1 MSISKFNAEGYY
13 DPTPYEALLRI
24 EREARKAPYRPMVF
38 ICSPYA
44 GDIERN
50 IRKTQGYCRFAVS
63 RNCIPIAPHLLF
75 PQFMDDDDEQMR
87 NLGLFFGMVLMSKC
101 SEVWVFG
108 RKITNGMSIEIE
120 KAKQRSI
127 PIRYFNERC
136 EEVRCK

>member
-1 MSISKFNAEGYY
+1 M
-13 DPTPYEALLRI
+13 
-24 EREARKAPYRPMVF
+24 
-38 ICSPYA
+38 
-44 GDIERN
+44 
-50 IRKTQGYCRFAVS
+50 S

-87 NLGLFFGMVLMSKC
+87 NLGLYFGMVLMSKC

-108 RKITNGMSIEIE
+108 RKITKGMSIEIE

-136 EEVRCK
+136 EEVQCK

>member
-24 EREARKAPYRPMVF
+24 EREATKAPYRPMVF

-50 IRKTQGYCRFAVS
+50 IRKAQGYCRFAVS

-75 PQFMDDDDEQMR
+75 PQFMDVNDKIKMYKKEKIKMYKVVHSCYLYLRRDS
-87 NLGLFFGMVLMSKC
+87 N
-101 SEVWVFG
+101 G
-108 RKITNGMSIEIE
+108 RQLKSTTKYNKSHGIKT
-120 KAKQRSI
+120 
-127 PIRYFNERC
+127 
-136 EEVRCK
+136 

>member
-50 IRKTQGYCRFAVS
+50 IRKAQGYCRFAVS

-87 NLGLFFGMVLMSKC
+87 NLGLFFGMVLMSK
-101 SEVWVFG
+101 
-108 RKITNGMSIEIE
+108 
-120 KAKQRSI
+120 
-127 PIRYFNERC
+127 
-136 EEVRCK
+136 